1 MASDT
6 TITLLTA
13 VGQVG
18 QIVVTVMASAPEQR
32 KCLSYVRPDKVRVY
46 IAAVNNFA
54 SATLAGTLNAAVG
67 VLMVDG
73 LPELATRYVWA
84 IPEDDSGNQG
94 ARYPAG
100 GGVAVT
106 TKTTVPADGSI
117 TGPKLADG
125 AVTPVKM
132 SVGTISA
139 ISADFGV
146 MTAGTIIG
154 VTFTGGLFRTAA
166 SGRRIEMDG
175 ASNYV
180 KAYDAS
186 GNVVATFGVIDS
198 LNALVTASRTAAA
211 DTAIFVNGNIS
222 GTALRVGGRLVVATS
237 GAFTTNVMGGGN
249 NDTSN
254 NAHAARLY
262 NPNTGGGHA
271 VLGVSAGGGGYAL
284 NAQTG
289 GVYSAA
295 GYFPFT
301 GLHETLVRKE
311 ADLKVGDIVR
321 VKRILA
327 RNGLS
332 NVLAEVERTDVVAD
346 RAVIGIVSE
355 VKELP
360 MFSQIAALGD
370 EPRDRNLPTP
380 IRRYLSEKFFR
391 VAVNAL
397 GEGQMLVCGRGG
409 DIGAGDFII
418 ASDLPG
424 KGQRL
429 DMDQPVTFALEA
441 AIVAQTMEP
450 VTFDNPDQVRRV
462 AVFYR
467 CG

>member
-1 MASDT
+1 MASDI
-6 TITLLTA
+6 TITALTA
-13 VGQVG
+13 VGMVG
-18 QIVVTVMASAPEQR
+18 QIAATVMASSPASMS
-32 KCLSYVRPDKVRVY
+32 CLPYMQPAKVDIY
-46 IAAVNNFA
+46 IAATNNFA
-54 SATLAGTLNAAVG
+54 SATLAGTVNSAVG

-73 LPELATRYVWA
+73 LPELATRYLWA
-84 IPEDDSGNQG
+84 IPKDPDGNAG

-100 GGVAVT
+100 GGVSVT
-106 TKTTVPADGSI
+106 TKATVPDGSV

-125 AVTPVKM
+125 AVTPTKM
-132 SVGTISA
+132 SVGTLSA
-139 ISADFGV
+139 ITADFGS
-146 MTAGTIIG
+146 MTAGTITG
-154 VTFTGGLFRTAA
+154 VTFTGGVFRTGAT
-166 SGRRIEMDG
+166 GRRIEING
-175 ASNYV
+175 ADNYL

-211 DTAIFVNGNIS
+211 DTAIFVNGNVS

-237 GAFTTNVMGGGN
+237 GAFNTNVMEVVN

-295 GYFPFT
+295 GYSPFT
-301 GLHETLVRKE
+301 GLHEALVRKE
-311 ADLKVGDIVR
+311 ADLKVGDIAF
-321 VKRILA
+321 VKEIVA
-327 RNGLS
+327 RGGLG
-332 NVLAEVERTDVVAD
+332 NVLTEVERADTVAD
-346 RAVIGIVSE
+346 RRVIGVVSE
-355 VKELP
+355 VKEMPLYAP
-360 MFSQIAALGD
+360 IAALGG
-370 EPRDRNLPTP
+370 RVTNKKQARL
-380 IRRYLSEKFFR
+380 RRVLASRYR
-391 VAVNAL
+391 WVAVNAL
-397 GEGQMLVCGRGG
+397 GEGQMDVCGRGG
-409 DIGAGDFII
+409 DIGAGDYII
-418 ASDLPG
+418 TSDLPG

-441 AIVAQTMEP
+441 AIVAQAMEP
-450 VTFDNPDQVRRV
+450 VTFDSPDQVRRV